1 MNIFKLE
8 ILDLK
13 SGDKIVK
20 VDFPE
25 VHVTRSS
32 GEYAVYT
39 LEFDKDNIFL
49 DFNVFIVKNGFG
61 DTDIKLNADATD
73 LAKIWD

>member
-13 SGDKIVK
+13 GGDKVVK

-25 VHVTRSS
+25 VHVTRPS

-39 LEFDKDNIFL
+39 VKFDKDNNFL
-49 DFNVFIVKNGFG
+49 DFDVFIVKNGFG
-61 DTDIKLNADATD
+61 DTDVKVNADATD
-73 LAKIWD
+73 LAELWD